1 MNVQSNE
8 QNVRR
13 RAGLLF
19 SIFFFSLAFI
29 FAQEPHRDIPAE
41 LSLSQ
46 AVETALAGHPDIL
59 LAREEVKAASARRMQ
74 MGARLDPRLSVGTA
88 GIPWTFKS
96 GEVETEY
103 FLGIEQAFEFPGR
116 RSARVEIARND
127 EDAASLE
134 IEHIGLLVTT
144 KVKKAY
150 YRAVL
155 SERTLQAT
163 ESLSGLLD
171 RFLEA
176 MTIRFE
182 SGDAAYGDILRT
194 RIEKARLQN
203 RLIEARRERAAARS
217 ELLLL
222 LGIPSDNPVQLTDDL
237 TFRPFGS
244 SLEQVLE
251 SAKTSRPSMRL
262 ARLRESRAA
271 AEIRQASLAGKP
283 DFEAGLFIPSKNIR
297 GWGFSLGLSL
307 PLSKVRAEGLRT
319 EAAASREKGLIRTSA
334 LVRRIAVL
342 IGAAYEDA
350 RAAEEQVKVFEQKL
364 LGEIEAEIRNGLEQ
378 YRLGRIEAYS
388 LIDLFRSLSEARI
401 EHLNA
406 LYLYAVA
413 LAEMETA
420 GEEF

>member
-1 MNVQSNE
+1 MNAQPNE
-8 QNVRR
+8 RNIRR

-19 SIFFFSLAFI
+19 SIFFFSSAVVFT
-29 FAQEPHRDIPAE
+29 QEPHRDIPAE
-41 LSLSQ
+41 LSLSR

-74 MGARLDPRLSVGTA
+74 MEARPDPLLSVGTA
-88 GIPWTFKS
+88 GIPWTLKS

-103 FLGIEQAFEFPGR
+103 SLGMEQAFEFPGR
-116 RSARVEIARND
+116 RTARVEIARHD

-134 IEHIGLLVTT
+134 IERIGLLLTA

-150 YRAVL
+150 YRAIL
-155 SERTLQAT
+155 ADRTLQAT

-203 RLIEARRERAAARS
+203 RLIEARRERDASRA

-222 LGIPSDNPVQLTDDL
+222 LGIPTENQVRLTDDL
-237 TFRPFGS
+237 TFRPFES
-244 SLEQVLE
+244 SLGQILE
-251 SAKTSRPSMRL
+251 SAITNRPSMRL

-271 AEIRQASLAGKP
+271 VEIRLASLAGKP

-307 PLSKVRAEGLRT
+307 PLSKVRAEGLRA
-319 EAAASREKGLIRTSA
+319 EAAAAREKGLIQTSA
-334 LVRRIAVL
+334 LVRRLTVL
-342 IGAAYEDA
+342 IGTAHANA

-364 LGEIEAEIRNGLEQ
+364 LAEIEAEIDNGLEQ
-378 YRLGRIEAYS
+378 YRLGRIEAYA
-388 LIDLFRSLSEARI
+388 LLDLFRSLSEARI